1 MWQQSSRIM
10 QVNES
15 SPHCFMIYK
24 LIICYRLVVH
34 SRQGVSLHP
43 TAHPAGTTALQQ
55 PLHRDSSTHSPP
67 EVTSSELGW
76 GTLAG
81 QCGEACIAAAL
92 AIPVLWRNRGLN
104 FQGCQTAPSTLK
116 SEGKRNYLKM
126 PDMSEYILG
135 CGEEPP
141 VPTEVFGLLSHLPW
155 SSICSKLD
163 SLVHELMM
171 LLPVTYVASWD
182 MVIEN

>member
-1 MWQQSSRIM
+1 M

-15 SPHCFMIYK
+15 SPRRFMIHK
-24 LIICYRLVVH
+24 LIIYWRLVVT
-34 SRQGVSLHP
+34 QDKGPVSI
-43 TAHPAGTTALQQ
+43 QQ
-55 PLHRDSSTHSPP
+55 PVLQEPLPCSSLCTDRDSSTHSPP

-104 FQGCQTAPSTLK
+104 FQGCQTAPSTLQVTEK
-116 SEGKRNYLKM
+116 GINLKM
-126 PDMSEYILG
+126 PDLREYILG
-135 CGEEPP
+135 CGEEPS

-155 SSICSKLD
+155 SSVCSKLD

-182 MVIEN
+182 MVIENQHNKIA

>member
-1 MWQQSSRIM
+1 M
-10 QVNES
+10 
-15 SPHCFMIYK
+15 
-24 LIICYRLVVH
+24 VH

-43 TAHPAGTTALQQ
+43 TACPAGTTALQQ
-55 PLHRDSSTHSPP
+55 SLHRDSSTHSPP

-104 FQGCQTAPSTLK
+104 FQGCQTAPSTLQVTEK
-116 SEGKRNYLKM
+116 EMNLKM
-126 PDMSEYILG
+126 PDLSEYILG

-141 VPTEVFGLLSHLPW
+141 APTEVFGLFSHLPC
-155 SSICSKLD
+155 SSVCSKLD
-163 SLVHELMM
+163 SLVHDLMK
-171 LLPVTYVASWD
+171 LLPVTYLASWD
-182 MVIEN
+182 MVIENQHNKTA